1 MSLELFHPAVA
12 DWFNSVFPEP
22 TPCQTKAWPAIK
34 SYSDTLIAAP
44 TGSGKTLAAF
54 LAAIDDLVRDDIEYG
69 LPDETRVL
77 YISPL
82 KALSNDIQK
91 NLQVPLEGITDH
103 LADQPNKRE
112 LSIRAMVRTGDTPQS
127 ERARMRRLP
136 PHILVTT
143 PESLYILLT
152 SDSGRDMLRTVKT
165 VIVDEIHAIVN
176 SKRGSHLA
184 LSLERLS
191 ALTDKPPIRIGLS
204 ATQKPIDKIAN
215 FLTGSQTAQCHI
227 VDTGYQ
233 QDRDLKI
240 EIPDSPLESM
250 MSGEVWTEVYQ
261 KVIQLI
267 EQHHT
272 TIVFV
277 NTRRMAERVA
287 RHLSEHLGEENITSH
302 HGSLSRKQRLN
313 AEQRLKLGDLKAL
326 VATASLELGIDIGDV
341 DLVCQLGS
349 TRSIATFLQRAGRA
363 NHAVGG
369 LPKARL
375 FPLSRD
381 ELIEA
386 VALFDAI
393 RRGELDHLIIP
404 EQPLDVLSQQIV
416 AMVACEEWH
425 EDDLFNCIRKAWPYR
440 NISRKDYDEVITI
453 LSDGFSTRRGRRG
466 TYIHRDSI
474 NARLRAGRGAK
485 LTAITSGG
493 AIPDTADYEVRLE
506 PDGTF
511 VGTLD
516 EDFAIESLAGDIFQL
531 GNTSWRILRVESGVV
546 RVQDAKGQPPN
557 IPFWFG
563 EAPARSFEFS
573 FAVSRLRSTID
584 KLLADNTAEQWL
596 GDELDLSSGVI
607 DQVVNYLHAGR
618 NALGVMPTMDTLVIE
633 RFFDETGGMQL
644 VLHSPFG
651 SRVNRG
657 WGLALRKRFCRQFNF
672 ELQAAATEDAIILSL
687 GETHSFLL
695 DDVWKFLN
703 SSTIRQILIQAML
716 DAPMFATR
724 WRWVATCALAI
735 PRFRGGKKVPARLQR
750 MNAEDLVSVVF
761 PEQLACL
768 ENIAGDREI
777 PDHPLVN
784 QTVKDC
790 LTDAMDI
797 ESLIQITQDIESSKK
812 ILIAR
817 DLTGPS
823 PFAQA
828 ILTANPY
835 AFLDGAPA
843 EERRTQAV
851 ISRRWM
857 DPETASDIGKLDPDA
872 IQRVREEAWPD
883 ARTPD
888 ELHDTLL
895 ILGFLTDDE
904 ISAGPICQAEAEQTA
919 FNGLGDWKDFLGQLK
934 VDGRVRYIESHKLWI
949 AIERSDWFES
959 LFSDDSPE
967 KALLEIIR
975 CRIEGLGPVTV
986 EELTAPLRISTNLAT
1001 GALIALENEGYV
1013 LQGQFTEQ
1021 DQNKNNQIE
1030 WCERRLLA
1038 RIHRY
1043 TVKRLRKEIEP
1054 VSIADFMRFLFSWQH
1069 LTSDSQ
1075 LEGASSVYTILE
1087 QLEGLIAPAAAWE
1100 GSILPDRIRHYQQD
1114 WLDQSCLSGH
1124 FTWLRANHQPNASR
1138 TNNKTTNLKTTPIT
1152 FIQRR
1157 NIHELSKAWP
1167 TKKHIPE
1174 LSTKAQQVYDYLLQN
1189 GACFHDDLFQEF
1201 GDLQILFDGVL
1212 AELITMGLITSDS
1225 FSGLRKYLRSKQHSK
1240 RTQRARKRAP
1250 PLFNS
1255 NQAGRWSLIKLSTTD
1270 SSDQVEVLAM
1280 TLLRRYGI
1288 IFRRLVDHENGLPPW
1303 RDLLICYRRLEAQG
1317 EIRGGRFVSTVSGE
1331 QFALPEAVG
1340 SLRNLRRCK
1349 PDGQLVSIC
1358 AADPLNLT
1366 GVLIPGP
1373 RIASQGDNRIVF
1385 RDGIPVAAKASKK
1398 IKLLQE
1404 INPADNWKIKNIL
1417 IRQRTNIN

>member
-1 MSLELFHPAVA
+1 MALELFHPAVT

-22 TPCQTKAWPAIK
+22 TACQTKAWPAIK
-34 SYSDTLIAAP
+34 SHSDTLIAAP

-54 LAAIDDLVRDDIEYG
+54 LAAIDDLVRDDIKYG

-91 NLQVPLEGITDH
+91 NLQIPLEGISDQLGDH
-103 LADQPNKRE
+103 E

-127 ERARMRRLP
+127 ERTRMRRLP

-152 SDSGRDMLRTVKT
+152 SDSGRDMLRTVRT

-176 SKRGSHLA
+176 SKRGSHLS
-184 LSLERLS
+184 LSLERLA
-191 ALTDKPPIRIGLS
+191 ALTDKPPVRIGLS
-204 ATQKPIDKIAN
+204 ATQKPINKVAS
-215 FLTGSQTAQCHI
+215 FLTGHENRQCHI

-240 EIPDSPLESM
+240 EIPNSPLESM

-261 KVIQLI
+261 KVIDLI
-267 EQHHT
+267 EEHHT

-287 RHLSEHLGEENITSH
+287 RHLSEHLGEENVTSH

-313 AEQRLKLGDLKAL
+313 AETRLKSGDLKAL

-349 TRSIATFLQRAGRA
+349 TRSIATFLQRSGRA

-381 ELIEA
+381 ELVEA

-393 RRGELDHLIIP
+393 QRGELDHLIIP
-404 EQPLDVLSQQIV
+404 QQPLDVLSQQIV
-416 AMVACEEWH
+416 AMVACEEWN
-425 EDDLFNCIRKAWPYR
+425 EDDLFDRIRKAWPYR
-440 NISRKDYDEVITI
+440 NLSREDYDEVITM
-453 LSDGFSTRRGRRG
+453 LSEGFSTRRGRRG
-466 TYIHRDSI
+466 AYLHRDSI
-474 NARLRAGRGAK
+474 NSRLRARKGAK
-485 LTAITSGG
+485 LTAVTSGG

-506 PDGTF
+506 PGGTF

-531 GNTSWRILRVESGVV
+531 GNTSWRILRVESGTV
-546 RVQDAKGQPPN
+546 RVQDAKGQPPS
-557 IPFWFG
+557 IPFWMG

-584 KLLADNTAEQWL
+584 KLLEENAAEQWL
-596 GDELDLSSGVI
+596 SNELQLEVGVI
-607 DQVVNYLHAGR
+607 DQVVSYLHAGR
-618 NALGVMPTMDTLVIE
+618 NALGMMPTMDTLVVE
-633 RFFDETGGMQL
+633 RFFDESGGMQL

-687 GETHSFLL
+687 GETHSFPL

-703 SSTIRQILIQAML
+703 SKTVRQILIQAML

-724 WRWVATCALAI
+724 WRWVASCALAI

-777 PDHPLVN
+777 PDHPLVD
-784 QTVKDC
+784 QTVDDC
-790 LTDAMDI
+790 LNEAMDI
-797 ESLIQITQDIESSKK
+797 DSLIQILEDIEAGKK
-812 ILIAR
+812 TLITR
-817 DLTGPS
+817 DLTEPS
-823 PFAQA
+823 PLAQA

-851 ISRRWM
+851 ISRRWI
-857 DPETASDIGKLDPDA
+857 DPEDASDIGKLDPDA

-883 ARTPD
+883 AQTPD
-888 ELHDTLL
+888 ELHDALL
-895 ILGFLTDDE
+895 VLGFLTEKE
-904 ISAGPICQAEAEQTA
+904 IDTGPIHKLKSDQTT
-919 FNGLGDWKDFLGQLK
+919 FSGVGDWKDFLERLMA
-934 VDGRVRYIESHKLWI
+934 DGRVRFLDSHKLWI
-949 AIERSDWFES
+949 AVERSDWFES
-959 LFSDDSPE
+959 LFSNSDSPE
-967 KALLEIIR
+967 KALLEILR
-975 CRIEGLGPVTV
+975 CRIEGLGPVTIK
-986 EELTAPLRISTNLAT
+986 ELASPLDISENLVT
-1001 GALIALENEGYV
+1001 GAMLSLENEGYV
-1013 LQGQFTEQ
+1013 LQGKFTAEC
-1021 DQNKNNQIE
+1021 NESE

-1069 LTSDSQ
+1069 LTPGDQ
-1075 LEGASSVYTILE
+1075 LEGAASVYTILE
-1087 QLEGLIAPAAAWE
+1087 QLEGFIAPARSWE
-1100 GSILPDRIRHYQQD
+1100 NSILTDRIRHYQPD

-1124 FTWLRANHQPNASR
+1124 FTWLRG
-1138 TNNKTTNLKTTPIT
+1138 NNRGHTGSKPSSLKATPVT

-1157 NIHELSKAWP
+1157 NIQQLTCYWQTDEDTSGLSDQ
-1167 TKKHIPE
+1167 
-1174 LSTKAQQVYDYLLQN
+1174 AQQIFDHLTQN
-1189 GACFHDDLFQEF
+1189 GACFHDDLFHEF
-1201 GDLQILFDGVL
+1201 GDLETLFDATL
-1212 AELITMGLITSDS
+1212 AGLITAGLIASDS
-1225 FSGLRKYLRSKQHSK
+1225 FSGLRKYLRSSQQSK
-1240 RTQRARKRAP
+1240 RLQRARRRTPSHFIDQK
-1250 PLFNS
+1250 LI
-1255 NQAGRWSLIKLSTTD
+1255 GRWSIVKPPIINSFNLEL
-1270 SSDQVEVLAM
+1270 SDQIETLAM
-1280 TLLRRYGI
+1280 TLLKRYGV
-1288 IFRRLVDHENGLPPW
+1288 IFRRLVDRENGLPRW
-1303 RDLLICYRRLEAQG
+1303 RDLLMCYRRLEAQG
-1317 EIRGGRFVSTVSGE
+1317 KIRGGRFVSTVTGE

-1340 SLRNLRRCK
+1340 SLRSLRRGR
-1349 PDGQLVSIC
+1349 PDGQLISIC

-1366 GVLIPGP
+1366 GILLPGP
-1373 RIASQGDNRIVF
+1373 RIPSQGNNRIVF
-1385 RDGIPVAAKASKK
+1385 RDGLPVAAKTGKEV
-1398 IKLLQE
+1398 KLLQK
-1404 INPADNWKIKNIL
+1404 IDPADDWKIKNIL
-1417 IRQRTNIN
+1417 IRQRTNSK

>member
-1 MSLELFHPAVA
+1 MALELFHSAVV

-22 TPCQTKAWPAIK
+22 TLCQTKAWPEIQ
-34 SYSDTLIAAP
+34 SHSDTLIAAP

-54 LAAIDDLVRDDIEYG
+54 LAAIDDLVRDDVKFG

-91 NLQVPLEGITDH
+91 NLQIPLEGIGQRLVPH
-103 LADQPNKRE
+103 QLG
-112 LSIRAMVRTGDTPQS
+112 IRAMVRTGDTPQS
-127 ERARMRRLP
+127 QRASMRRLP

-152 SDSGRDMLRTVKT
+152 SDSGRDILRTVRT

-184 LSLERLS
+184 LSLERLA
-191 ALTDKPPIRIGLS
+191 ALTSKPPVRIGLS
-204 ATQKPIDKIAN
+204 ATQKPINKVAH
-215 FLTGSQTAQCHI
+215 FLTGHKGNQCHI

-240 EIPDSPLESM
+240 EVPDSPLESM
-250 MSGEVWTEVYQ
+250 MSGEVWTEVYE
-261 KVIQLI
+261 KVIDLI

-272 TIVFV
+272 TIIFV

-287 RHLSEHLGEENITSH
+287 RHLTEHLGEENITSH

-313 AEQRLKLGDLKAL
+313 AEQRLKSGDLKAL

-341 DLVCQLGS
+341 DLVCQLGA
-349 TRSIATFLQRAGRA
+349 TRSIATFLQRSGRA
-363 NHAVGG
+363 NHVVGG

-381 ELIEA
+381 ELVEA

-393 RRGELDHLIIP
+393 RRGELDQIIIP
-404 EQPLDVLSQQIV
+404 QQPLDVLSQQIV
-416 AMVACEEWH
+416 AMVACEEWK
-425 EDDLFNCIRKAWPYR
+425 EDDLFACIKKAWPYK
-440 NISRKDYDEVITI
+440 NLSREKFDDVITM
-453 LSDGFSTRRGRRG
+453 LSEGFSTRRGRRSA
-466 TYIHRDSI
+466 YLHRDRI
-474 NARLRAGRGAK
+474 NSRLRARKGAK
-485 LTAITSGG
+485 LTAVTSGG

-563 EAPARSFEFS
+563 EAPARSSEFS
-573 FAVSRLRSTID
+573 FAVSRLRSTIE
-584 KLLADNTAEQWL
+584 KLLEVGQPELWLSNELGLQAE
-596 GDELDLSSGVI
+596 VI
-607 DQVVNYLHAGR
+607 DQLVNYLRAGK

-633 RFFDETGGMQL
+633 RFFDESGGMQL

-687 GETHSFLL
+687 GETHSFPL
-695 DDVWKFLN
+695 DDVWKFLK
-703 SSTIRQILIQAML
+703 SATVKQILIQAML

-724 WRWVATCALAI
+724 WRWVACCALAI
-735 PRFRGGKKVPARLQR
+735 PRFRGGKKVPARLLR

-777 PDHPLVN
+777 PDHPLVD
-784 QTVKDC
+784 QTVDDC
-790 LTDAMDI
+790 LNEAMDI
-797 ESLIQITQDIESSKK
+797 DSLVQIIEAIESGEKT
-812 ILIAR
+812 LITR
-817 DLTGPS
+817 DLTEPS

-857 DPETASDIGKLDPDA
+857 DPETASDIGKLDPEA

-883 ARTPD
+883 AETPD
-888 ELHDTLL
+888 ELHDALL
-895 ILGFLTDDE
+895 VLGFMTENE
-904 ISAGPICQAEAEQTA
+904 INKGPIHRHNNDQ
-919 FNGLGDWKDFLGQLK
+919 FNLKGVGDWKDFLNILK
-934 VDGRVRYIESHKLWI
+934 TDGRISFIDSHNLWI
-949 AIERSDWFES
+949 ATERSDWFES
-959 LFSDDSPE
+959 LFSNGESPE
-967 KALLEIIR
+967 KALLEILR
-975 CRIEGLGPVTV
+975 CRIEGLGPVTIRD
-986 EELTAPLRISTNLAT
+986 LAKPLGISEQLIT
-1001 GALIALENEGYV
+1001 GAMLALENEGYV
-1013 LQGQFTEQ
+1013 LQGNFSPQSNEP
-1021 DQNKNNQIE
+1021 E

-1054 VSIADFMRFLFSWQH
+1054 VSIAGFMRFLFSWQH
-1069 LTSDSQ
+1069 LTPDSQ
-1075 LEGASSVYTILE
+1075 LEGADSVYVVLE
-1087 QLEGLIAPAAAWE
+1087 QLEGFIAQASSWE
-1100 GSILPDRIRHYQQD
+1100 NSILPDRIRHYQPD
-1114 WLDQSCLSGH
+1114 WLDQSCLSGR
-1124 FTWLRANHQPNASR
+1124 FTWVRGINKHLSSSGKANS
-1138 TNNKTTNLKTTPIT
+1138 LKSMPVA
-1152 FIQRR
+1152 FIQRKNTR
-1157 NIHELSKAWP
+1157 KLTSYWHSRKDPSELSVQ
-1167 TKKHIPE
+1167 
-1174 LSTKAQQVYDYLLQN
+1174 AQQIVKHLKQN
-1189 GACFHDDLFQEF
+1189 GACFHDDLFREF
-1201 GDLQILFDGVL
+1201 GNLQTLFDGVL
-1212 AELITMGLITSDS
+1212 SELISQGMITSDS
-1225 FSGLRKYLRSKQHSK
+1225 FSGLRRFLRPAQQSK
-1240 RTQRARKRAP
+1240 RLQRARRRSP
-1250 PLFNS
+1250 SRFNDHPLI
-1255 NQAGRWSLIKLSTTD
+1255 GRWSVVTPATD
-1270 SSDQVEVLAM
+1270 DATDATPEQIETIAM
-1280 TLLRRYGI
+1280 TLLKRYGV
-1288 IFRRLVDHENGLPPW
+1288 IFRRLVDREGGLPPW
-1303 RDLLICYRRLEAQG
+1303 RDLLMCYRRLEAQG
-1317 EIRGGRFVSTVSGE
+1317 KIRGGRFVSTVSGE
-1331 QFALPEAVG
+1331 QFALPEAIG
-1340 SLRNLRRCK
+1340 SLRSVRSRQ
-1349 PDGQLVSIC
+1349 PGDQLISIC

-1366 GVLIPGP
+1366 GILLPGIRIP
-1373 RIASQGDNRIVF
+1373 SQGTNRIVF
-1385 RDGIPVAAKASKK
+1385 RDGIAVAAKKGLE

-1404 INPADNWKIKNIL
+1404 SNSADEWKIKNAL
-1417 IRQRTNIN
+1417 LNTK

>member
-1 MSLELFHPAVA
+1 MSLELFHPAVS

-22 TPCQTKAWPAIK
+22 TLCQKKAWPAIK
-34 SYSDTLIAAP
+34 SHSDTLIAAP

-54 LAAIDDLVRDDIEYG
+54 LAAIDDLVRDDLKYG
-69 LPDETRVL
+69 LPDETQVL

-91 NLQVPLEGITDH
+91 NLQIPLEGIGTR
-103 LADQPNKRE
+103 LFPYE
-112 LSIRAMVRTGDTPQS
+112 LGIRAAVRTGDTPQS

-184 LSLERLS
+184 LSLERL
-191 ALTDKPPIRIGLS
+191 ATLTDKPPVRIGLS
-204 ATQKPIDKIAN
+204 ATQKPIDKIAS
-215 FLTGSQTAQCHI
+215 FLTGSQTYPCHI

-250 MSGEVWTEVYQ
+250 VSGEVWIEVYQ
-261 KVIQLI
+261 KVIALI

-287 RHLSEHLGEENITSH
+287 RHLSEHLGEENVTSH

-313 AEQRLKLGDLKAL
+313 AEQRLKSGELKAL

-369 LPKARL
+369 PPKARL

-381 ELIEA
+381 ELVEA

-416 AMVACEEWH
+416 AMVACEEWS
-425 EDDLFNCIRKAWPYR
+425 EDDLFNCIKKAWPYR
-440 NISRKDYDEVITI
+440 NLSREVYDEVITI
-453 LSDGFSTRRGRRG
+453 LSEGFSTRRGRRG
-466 TYIHRDSI
+466 TYLHRDSI
-474 NARLRAGRGAK
+474 NARLRARRGAK

-531 GNTSWRILRVESGVV
+531 GNMSWRILRVESGTV

-563 EAPARSFEFS
+563 EAPARSYEFS
-573 FAVSRLRSTID
+573 FAVSRLRATID
-584 KLLADNTAEQWL
+584 KLLEEKTAEQWL
-596 GDELDLSSGVI
+596 SNELKLQPEVI
-607 DQVVNYLHAGR
+607 DQIVNYLHAGR

-633 RFFDETGGMQL
+633 RFFDESGGMQL

-687 GETHSFLL
+687 GETHSFPL

-703 SSTIRQILIQAML
+703 SSSVQQILIQAML

-797 ESLIQITQDIESSKK
+797 KSLIKILKDIESGKK
-812 ILIAR
+812 TLITR
-817 DLTGPS
+817 DLTEPS

-851 ISRRWM
+851 ISRRWI
-857 DPETASDIGKLDPDA
+857 DPEDASEIGKLDPAA

-883 ARTPD
+883 AQTPD
-888 ELHDTLL
+888 ELHDALL
-895 ILGFLTDDE
+895 VLAFLTE
-904 ISAGPICQAEAEQTA
+904 KEVTAGPLCKHEDPQAS
-919 FNGLGDWKDFLGQLK
+919 FNNIGDWQDFLQRLK
-934 VDGRVRYIESHKLWI
+934 ADGRVRFIDSYNIWI
-949 AIERSDWFES
+949 ATERTAWFEA
-959 LFSDDSPE
+959 LCSDKKEPE

-975 CRIEGLGPVTV
+975 CRIEGMGPVTV
-986 EELTAPLRISTNLAT
+986 EELSEPLRVSEKMVE
-1001 GALIALENEGYV
+1001 GAMIALENEGYV
-1013 LQGQFTEQ
+1013 LQGNFTLKTDEN
-1021 DQNKNNQIE
+1021 NKQTE

-1043 TVKRLRKEIEP
+1043 TLKRLRKEIEP
-1054 VSIADFMRFLFSWQH
+1054 VSITEFMRFLFSWQH
-1069 LTSDSQ
+1069 ISPGSQ
-1075 LEGASSVYTILE
+1075 LEGAASVYAVLE
-1087 QLEGLIAPAAAWE
+1087 QLEGFIAPAISWE
-1100 GSILPDRIRHYQQD
+1100 HSILSDRIHHYQPD
-1114 WLDQSCLSGH
+1114 WLDQCCLSGH
-1124 FTWLRANHQPNASR
+1124 FTWLRGKGRDGNNSASR
-1138 TNNKTTNLKTTPIT
+1138 KTTSLKTTPVT
-1152 FIQRR
+1152 FIQRK
-1157 NIHELSKAWP
+1157 NLLELTRHWYADP
-1167 TKKHIPE
+1167 ERPE
-1174 LSTKAQQVYDYLLQN
+1174 LSDQAQQVYDHLVHN
-1189 GACFHDDLFQEF
+1189 GACFHDDLFQRF
-1201 GDLQILFDGVL
+1201 GDLQTIFDATL
-1212 AELITMGLITSDS
+1212 AELITAGLITSDS
-1225 FSGLRKYLRSKQHSK
+1225 FTGLRKYLRSSKQSK
-1240 RTQRARKRAP
+1240 QLLRARRRSS
-1250 PLFNS
+1250 LRFDNH
-1255 NQAGRWSLIKLSTTD
+1255 NQIGRWSIIKTQKSNDLEF
-1270 SSDQVEVLAM
+1270 SSEIEVVAM
-1280 TLLRRYGI
+1280 SLLKRYGV
-1288 IFRRLVDHENGLPPW
+1288 IFRRLVDRENGLPPW
-1303 RDLLICYRRLEAQG
+1303 RDLLMCYRRLEAQG
-1317 EIRGGRFVSTVSGE
+1317 KIRGGRFVSMVSGE
-1331 QFALPEAVG
+1331 QFALPEAIG
-1340 SLRNLRRCK
+1340 SLRSIRRSK
-1349 PDGQLVSIC
+1349 SNRQLISIC

-1366 GVLIPGP
+1366 GILLPGP
-1373 RIASQGDNRIVF
+1373 RIPSQGTNRIVF
-1385 RDGIPVAAKASKK
+1385 RDGVPVAAKTGKE
-1398 IKLLQE
+1398 IKLLEE
-1404 INPADNWKIKNIL
+1404 INSEDDWAIKNAL
-1417 IRQRTNIN
+1417 IQVR